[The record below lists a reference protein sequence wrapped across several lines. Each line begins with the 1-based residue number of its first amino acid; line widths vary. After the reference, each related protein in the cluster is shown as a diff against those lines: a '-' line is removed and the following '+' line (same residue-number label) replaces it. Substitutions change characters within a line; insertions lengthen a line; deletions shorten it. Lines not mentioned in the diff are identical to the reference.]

1 MTGFVANE
9 SDTTPEAVITN
20 NGFFP
25 DIDPADFRAS
35 IRQDKT
41 VTAPRLRECL
51 RIAMASANAEL
62 SRWQAEREDTGI
74 ERLQDVQAAA
84 IDGESVL
91 LQHYRR
97 AVYCLAKAELLERY
111 QDFDATNSATQQA
124 LTKEGEQDNYRRDA
138 RWALSDLQG
147 RPRSTVALI

>member
-1 MTGFVANE
+1 MPGFVANE
-9 SDTTPEAVITN
+9 SETTPEAAITN

-41 VTAPRLRECL
+41 VTSARLRECL
-51 RIAMASANAEL
+51 RIAMASANRDLAA
-62 SRWQAEREDTGI
+62 WQSAREDEDI
-74 ERLQDVQAAA
+74 DRLQDVQAAT

-124 LTKEGEQDNYRRDA
+124 LTQDGEQDNYRRDA
-138 RWALSDLQG
+138 RWAISDLQG
-147 RPRSTVALI
+147 RPRTTVELI